1 MSIHVNLL
9 FVFTCFPE
17 LFHLDKAL
25 QVCHL
30 YLVAL
35 CTSLHFALCI
45 WKLSKTRDDKHMM
58 VNPDLIILNMEQ
70 QVAHEWFDNTQ
81 NQIVFDY
88 KFIVCLTINSYV
100 LVLQ

>member
-1 MSIHVNLL
+1 
-9 FVFTCFPE
+9 
-17 LFHLDKAL
+17 
-25 QVCHL
+25 
-30 YLVAL
+30 
-35 CTSLHFALCI
+35 
-45 WKLSKTRDDKHMM
+45 MM